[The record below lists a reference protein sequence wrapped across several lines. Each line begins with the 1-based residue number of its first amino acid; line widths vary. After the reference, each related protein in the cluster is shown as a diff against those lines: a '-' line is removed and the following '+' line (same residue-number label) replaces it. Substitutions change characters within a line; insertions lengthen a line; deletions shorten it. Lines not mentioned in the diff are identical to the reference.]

1 MMDTYQ
7 GIYSGPTFVSVFAAL
22 SPEEDYAETY
32 KYKTLGAAQTPGPG
46 GGPLNLSIS
55 LPNFAP
61 ASVDV
66 LAPVRSPPSSALQ
79 NKLTC
84 VPAVN

>member
-1 MMDTYQ
+1 MDTYQ
-7 GIYSGPTFVSVFAAL
+7 GIYNGPFVSVFAAL
-22 SPEEDYAETY
+22 SPEEDYVETY
-32 KYKTLGAAQTPGPG
+32 KYKTLGAAQTTAG
-46 GGPLNLSIS
+46 GSLNLSIS

-66 LAPVRSPPSSALQ
+66 LARVRAPSPALQ
-79 NKLTC
+79 NKLNC

>member
-1 MMDTYQ
+1 
-7 GIYSGPTFVSVFAAL
+7 V
-22 SPEEDYAETY
+22 SPEEDYVETY
-32 KYKTLGAAQTPGPG
+32 KYKTLGAAQTTAGAR
-46 GGPLNLSIS
+46 LNLSIS

-66 LAPVRSPPSSALQ
+66 LAPVRSPPSGALQ

-84 VPAVN
+84 VPAIN